1 MIRRA
6 GGFGCG
12 CGCGG
17 PPRAAPGLGGFFS
30 EILDVAGSFVGDPG
44 LGNQVAAQSPLA
56 FGPITQTPDQIA
68 TTVLPDATT
77 ALGDLGSINT
87 KNITPASQ
95 QVASAILPQTAA
107 ALVAAG
113 YTFPP
118 GTVGADL
125 AKPTVLDAFGG
136 GNAKWVL
143 VGGLALGGLLL
154 LKEL

>member
-1 MIRRA
+1 MIRRT

-12 CGCGG
+12 CDDR
-17 PPRAAPGLGGFFS
+17 PRAGPGMGGFFA
-30 EILDVAGSFVGDPG
+30 EALNIAGSFVGDPG
-44 LGNQVAAQSPLA
+44 LGSQVASQSPLA

-68 TTVLPDATT
+68 ATVLPDATA
-77 ALGDLGSINT
+77 ALGDLGSIKT
-87 KNITPASQ
+87 TNITPASQ
-95 QVASAILPQTAA
+95 QVAGAILPQTAA
-107 ALVAAG
+107 ALAAAG
-113 YTFPP
+113 YVFPA
-118 GTVGADL
+118 GSVGADL